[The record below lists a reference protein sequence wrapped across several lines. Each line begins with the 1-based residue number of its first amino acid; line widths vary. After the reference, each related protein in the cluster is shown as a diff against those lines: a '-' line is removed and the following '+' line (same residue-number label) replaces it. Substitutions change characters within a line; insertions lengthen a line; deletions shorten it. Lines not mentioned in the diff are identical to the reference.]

1 MNKIQEINDI
11 DGYNEGDK
19 QIKMAANVLIK
30 TQLDNSEVMRT
41 DGNEFVIFSNLFS
54 NSNSLTITYNN

>member
-1 MNKIQEINDI
+1 
-11 DGYNEGDK
+11 
-19 QIKMAANVLIK
+19 MAANVLIK